1 MVQWP
6 TRLWSRFRLLA
17 DLSISGQFLIVAG
30 IVLCVTMAILGTWV
44 TQQIKHSVLVTF
56 AAQGASFMTV
66 FLEPRVQEM
75 GPNGQLSD
83 ERRREL
89 DELFIGT
96 PLGDTLVSIKI
107 WREDGLVLY
116 STTKELIGQRF
127 VSSDVRRASKGE
139 IVAEY
144 EDLISQ
150 ESAYEQTLDMALIE
164 VYAPLYRTGTDTVLA
179 VGEIYEN
186 ADALEAE
193 LSISQMVTWLV
204 VCLTALFMLAVL
216 YLIVRRGASTIAR
229 QRTELSKRVTEA
241 RQLATQNA
249 DLRDVAD
256 RARLEASAANEQFLG
271 RIGSDIHD
279 GPIQMLTLT
288 MLKLTMGIRK
298 LRDPGRP
305 GPVPEDEIES
315 AIATTEDALAELRN
329 ISTGLSLPQIRDAS
343 LEEVV
348 RLAIFRHQDATGE
361 TVEYR
366 PQPLPETVN
375 QAVKTCVYRV
385 IQEGL
390 TNASKHALG
399 AAKTVSVASTST
411 NVTIEIGDDGP
422 GMQASGG
429 IDDGRTHLGL
439 AGMRNRVAALQGTLT
454 IESSPETGTRII
466 VTVPLGSALDAA
478 S

>member
-66 FLEPRVQEM
+66 FLEPRVQEI
-75 GPNGQLSD
+75 GPNGQLSE

-116 STTKELIGQRF
+116 STTKDLIGQRF
-127 VSSDVRRASKGE
+127 VSTDVRRASKGE

-150 ESAYEQTLDMALIE
+150 ESAYEQTLDVALIE

-186 ADALEAE
+186 ANALADE
-193 LSISQMVTWLV
+193 LWISQMITWLV
-204 VCLTALFMLAVL
+204 VCVTAVVMLAAL

-229 QRTELSKRVTEA
+229 QRSELRDHVTEA
-241 RQLATQNA
+241 RQLAAQNA
-249 DLRDVAD
+249 DLRDIAD
-256 RARLEASAANEQFLG
+256 RARLAASAANEQFLG

-288 MLKLTMGIRK
+288 MLKLTMSVRK
-298 LRDPGRP
+298 LREPHRP
-305 GPVPEDEIES
+305 GPPPQDEIES
-315 AIATTEDALAELRN
+315 AVAITEDALAELRN
-329 ISTGLSLPQIRDAS
+329 ISTGLSLPEISDAN
-343 LEEVV
+343 LDDTV
-348 RLAIFRHQDATGE
+348 RLAIFRHQDTTGE
-361 TVEYR
+361 TVEYYSV
-366 PQPLPETVN
+366 PLPESVN
-375 QAVKTCVYRV
+375 QAIKACVYRV

-390 TNASKHALG
+390 TNATKYAPG
-399 AAKTVSVASTST
+399 ADKMVSVISSGNTLT
-411 NVTIEIGDDGP
+411 VEIADNGP
-422 GMQASGG
+422 GMPAGAPEE
-429 IDDGRTHLGL
+429 GRTRLGL
-439 AGMRNRVAALQGTLT
+439 AGMRNRVAALQGTLD
-454 IESSPETGTRII
+454 IESNEQTGTRII
-466 VTVPLGSALDAA
+466 VTLPLGSFVGTP

>member
-1 MVQWP
+1 
-6 TRLWSRFRLLA
+6 
-17 DLSISGQFLIVAG
+17 
-30 IVLCVTMAILGTWV
+30 MAILGSWM
-44 TQQIKHSVLVTF
+44 TQQVKHSVLVTF

-75 GPNGQLSD
+75 DPNGQLSD

-96 PLGDTLVSIKI
+96 PLGNTLVSIKI

-116 STTKELIGQRF
+116 STTKDLIGQRF
-127 VSSDVRRASKGE
+127 VSTDVRRAARGE

-144 EDLISQ
+144 EDLVSA
-150 ESAYEQTLDMALIE
+150 ESAHEQTLDMALIE

-193 LSISQMVTWLV
+193 LSTSERITWVV

-229 QRTELSKRVTEA
+229 QRSELRDHVTEA
-241 RQLATQNA
+241 RQLAAQNA
-249 DLRDVAD
+249 DLRDLAD
-256 RARLEASAANEQFLG
+256 HARLSASAANEQFLG

-288 MLKLTMGIRK
+288 MLKLTMSMRK

-305 GPVPEDEIES
+305 GAAPEDEIENAVS
-315 AIATTEDALAELRN
+315 ITEEALTELRN
-329 ISTGLSLPQIRDAS
+329 ISTGLSLPEIHEATLDDA
-343 LEEVV
+343 V
-348 RLAIFRHQDATGE
+348 RLAIFRHQDTTGE
-361 TVEYR
+361 RVEYHAL
-366 PQPLPETVN
+366 PLPETVN

-390 TNASKHALG
+390 TNASKHAPG
-399 AAKTVSVASTST
+399 ASKTVSVASTDT
-411 NVTIEIGDDGP
+411 FLTVQIADNGP
-422 GMQASGG
+422 GILPTEGA
-429 IDDGRTHLGL
+429 DDGRAHLGL
-439 AGMRNRVAALQGTLT
+439 AGMRNRVAALQGTLV
-454 IESSPETGTRII
+454 IESSRETGTRII
-466 VTVPLGSALDAA
+466 VTVPLGNVVEISA
-478 S
+478 